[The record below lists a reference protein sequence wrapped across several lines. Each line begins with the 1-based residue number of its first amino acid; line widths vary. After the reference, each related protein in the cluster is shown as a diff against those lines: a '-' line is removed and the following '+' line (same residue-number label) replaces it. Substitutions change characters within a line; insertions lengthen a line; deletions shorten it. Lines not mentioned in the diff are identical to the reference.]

1 MLYTQCIYI
10 YEESK
15 VMPRCTLSLMSALQL
30 RHPPLLPPS
39 IEHEYGSTYSLWHD
53 MYALQVSW
61 WKLKVQGMI
70 AENGE
75 RNRQDQSFEEE
86 ARIQHLAI
94 FDTLQQLVMPLLKW
108 RHSEAK
114 QWRSSTRDCL

>member
-1 MLYTQCIYI
+1 
-10 YEESK
+10 
-15 VMPRCTLSLMSALQL
+15 
-30 RHPPLLPPS
+30 
-39 IEHEYGSTYSLWHD
+39 

-86 ARIQHLAI
+86 ARIQRTTFGYI
-94 FDTLQQLVMPLLKW
+94 
-108 RHSEAK
+108 
-114 QWRSSTRDCL
+114 

>member
-1 MLYTQCIYI
+1 MLHTQCIYI

-30 RHPPLLPPS
+30 RHPPSSLPPS

-70 AENGE
+70 AENVK
-75 RNRQDQSFEEE
+75 RNRQDQSFEELLKKHVFN
-86 ARIQHLAI
+86 IWL
-94 FDTLQQLVMPLLKW
+94 FDTLQQLVMP
-108 RHSEAK
+108 
-114 QWRSSTRDCL
+114 

>member
-1 MLYTQCIYI
+1 
-10 YEESK
+10 
-15 VMPRCTLSLMSALQL
+15 
-30 RHPPLLPPS
+30 
-39 IEHEYGSTYSLWHD
+39 

-108 RHSEAK
+108 MHLEAK

>member
-1 MLYTQCIYI
+1 
-10 YEESK
+10 
-15 VMPRCTLSLMSALQL
+15 MSALQL

-86 ARIQHLAI
+86 ARIQRTTFGYIWHIAAI
-94 FDTLQQLVMPLLKW
+94 GDAVTKVEAF
-108 RHSEAK
+108 RSEAVA
-114 QWRSSTRDCL
+114 Q